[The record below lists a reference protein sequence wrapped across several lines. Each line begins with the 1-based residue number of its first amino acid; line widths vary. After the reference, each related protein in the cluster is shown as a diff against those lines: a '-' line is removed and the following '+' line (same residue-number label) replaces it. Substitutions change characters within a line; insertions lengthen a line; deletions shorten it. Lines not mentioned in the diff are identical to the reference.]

1 MKKRLLQQSV
11 LGVVVAGFCILL
23 FFGCSDDS
31 TGPPQ
36 PASTTEGFTFFELT
50 SNSRFSSDLRSA
62 LEKKLGSD
70 AITRRSPLDLQIP
83 PQSVLEARFPT
94 VQSLN
99 RRLNDSPRERIEH
112 NITKLM
118 YRYPSRKQLPFSF
131 VELIFSNYTGKPLV
145 FHTTAKQEGAT
156 VLQTLEE
163 KYGDP
168 QQAVWDGGAQKALFW
183 RKPGELMV
191 VYVLRDRF
199 ENPEYQV
206 QLLFLDAIE
215 ELVLTEEQEREAR
228 EQEKKKAVRDA
239 F

>member
-1 MKKRLLQQSV
+1 MKKRALQQSV
-11 LGVVVAGFCILL
+11 MGAVLAGFFILL

-31 TGPPQ
+31 TGPSQ
-36 PASTTEGFTFFELT
+36 PAPATDGFTFFELT
-50 SNSRFSSDLRSA
+50 SHSRFSSDLRSA

-70 AITRRSPLDLQIP
+70 AISRRSPLDLQIAP
-83 PQSVLEARFPT
+83 DSILEDRFPR

-99 RRLNDSPRERIEH
+99 RRLNDQPRERIEH
-112 NITKLM
+112 NVTRLM

-163 KYGDP
+163 KYGEP
-168 QQAVWDGGAQKALFW
+168 QKGVWDGGEQKALFW
-183 RKPGELMV
+183 RKPGELMI

-199 ENPEYQV
+199 ENREYQV

-215 ELVLTEEQEREAR
+215 ELVLTEEQERESR

>member
-1 MKKRLLQQSV
+1 MKPQSLHPSV

-23 FFGCSDDS
+23 VLACSGDS
-31 TGPPQ
+31 SDAPQ
-36 PASTTEGFTFFELT
+36 TQPTTVGFTFFDLT
-50 SNSRFSSDLRSA
+50 SQSRFSSDLRSA

-70 AITRRSPLDLQIP
+70 AITRRSPLDLQIAP
-83 PQSVLEARFPT
+83 ESVLEDHFPK
-94 VQSLN
+94 VRSLN
-99 RRLNDSPRERIEH
+99 QRLNDSPRERIEH

-118 YRYPSRKQLPFSF
+118 YRYPTRKQLPFSF

-145 FHTTAKQEGAT
+145 FHTSAKKEGAT
-156 VLQTLEE
+156 VLQTLTD
-163 KYGDP
+163 KYGEP
-168 QQAVWDGGAQKALFW
+168 QAAFWDNGNQKALFW

-191 VYVLRDRF
+191 VYALRDRF
-199 ENPEYQV
+199 DTPEYQV

-228 EQEKKKAVRDA
+228 EREKKKAVREA